1 MIKAVSLILCLL
13 LSGMVSAQRQAF
25 DITSFGAVG
34 NGLTLSTA
42 AIQRAIDSCSK
53 SGGGTVLVPAG
64 TFKTGTLFLRSRV
77 NLHLSP
83 GAVIKGSEKLS
94 DYWAYTMPDY
104 GRNYH
109 GILFTD
115 SAEQVSITGPGII
128 DGNNHVF
135 FEWDKAKTIEWGG
148 KEHTRQK
155 EGFRAVAQ
163 GIGDGP
169 VTPKDRPRQMVV
181 FSRCKNVDVRDVQLL
196 NAPFWTLHFADCDGV
211 SVSGIRLFSGMLVP
225 NADGIGVTSC
235 SNVIISGCDIRAGD
249 DAIAITGYDHH
260 FEIPGF
266 HGIRH
271 VSENIIV
278 ANCNLQSNSSGIR
291 IGFLDQNTV
300 RNVRVDNVNIT
311 RSSRGVGIFLRDE
324 GSLENITFSNMYI
337 QTELHSGDWWGNG
350 EPIHISAVRGN
361 PAARLGKI
369 SHVQFSDIIC
379 KGENGILLYGS
390 EESTLEDISFDNVR
404 FELTDSRLNDVAG
417 GNVDLRGCALP
428 KQLFER
434 DIPAILARHV
444 TGLRISNLW
453 LKWSD
458 TRMPFFTH
466 GIELEHFSD
475 VIIRNFKGTASP
487 RNSKAYRIA
496 AFIGKGLDVD
506 DRKGLYLKN
515 MP

>member
-1 MIKAVSLILCLL
+1 MLSSLI
-13 LSGMVSAQRQAF
+13 SYAQPRSF
-25 DITSFGAVG
+25 DVTDFGAVG
-34 NGLTLSTA
+34 NGISLSTA
-42 AIQRAIDSCSK
+42 AIQRAVDSCSR
-53 SGGGTVLVPAG
+53 SGGGTVRLPAG
-64 TFKTGTLFLRSRV
+64 VYKTGTVFLKSHV
-77 NLHLSP
+77 DLHLER
-83 GAVIKGSEKLS
+83 GAVLKGSERLA
-94 DYWAYTMPDY
+94 DYHAYVMPEFGLNHY
-104 GRNYH
+104 GM
-109 GILFTD
+109 LFTD
-115 SAEQVSITGPGII
+115 SAENVSITGPGII

-225 NADGIGVTSC
+225 NADGIGITSC

-266 HGIRH
+266 HGTRH

-300 RNVRVDNVNIT
+300 RNVRVNNVNIT

-361 PAARLGKI
+361 PVARLGKI
-369 SHVQFSDIIC
+369 SHVQFSNIIC

-390 EESTLEDISFDNVR
+390 EESALEDISFDNIR

-428 KQLFER
+428 KQLFAR

-444 TGLRISNLW
+444 SGLRFSDVE
-453 LKWSD
+453 LKWSH
-458 TRMPFFTH
+458 TRMPYFTH
-466 GIELEHFSD
+466 GIELDHFKD
-475 VIIRNFKGTASP
+475 VVIRNFKGTASP
-487 RNSKAYRIA
+487 RNSKASRIA
-496 AFIGKGLDVD
+496 AYSGQGLDVD

-515 MP
+515 AP